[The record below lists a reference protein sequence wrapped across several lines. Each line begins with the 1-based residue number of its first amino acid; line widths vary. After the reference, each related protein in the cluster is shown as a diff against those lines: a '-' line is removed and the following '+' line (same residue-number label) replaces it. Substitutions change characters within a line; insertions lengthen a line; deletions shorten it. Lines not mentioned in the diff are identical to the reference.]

1 MGSLVLPVLGG
12 PAMNAQA
19 SDFLALFAL
28 TLFLGAVLFGSAIIG
43 G

>member
-1 MGSLVLPVLGG
+1 MTSQPH
-12 PAMNAQA
+12 A

-28 TLFLGAVLFGSAIIG
+28 MLFLFAVLFGSAIIG